1 MSPEFRCSSRGAFLG
16 APALRSFFVSVFL
29 AFGDF
34 SLDALL
40 AFQASAS
47 LWGSTAHKHGG
58 RAGIIV
64 EYLETSAKA
73 FARDSGRNDIDLG
86 SHLGSGLADG
96 SEIERN
102 DRAQW
107 QGNRGLSERN
117 AVGVDKAPVNGHT
130 IWYANVDEVEP
141 RSLIQG

>member
-64 EYLETSAKA
+64 EYLQTSSKA
-73 FARDSGRNDIDLG
+73 CLRDVGGDDVDLG
-86 SHLGSGLADG
+86 PHLS
-96 SEIERN
+96 SE
-102 DRAQW
+102 
-107 QGNRGLSERN
+107 L
-117 AVGVDKAPVNGHT
+117 VGKIRVGWRRFPGPSVID
-130 IWYANVDEVEP
+130 
-141 RSLIQG
+141 